1 MENLQGDIKLTVH
14 IPQVVCMD
22 YDREIRLLEGTDI
35 RKCCICELEVK
46 IEVIEQ

>member
-1 MENLQGDIKLTVH
+1 MENYQGDITLTVH

-22 YDREIRLLEGTDI
+22 CHREMRLLEGTNI
-35 RKCCICELEVK
+35 RVCSVCELEVK